1 METGRLSSG
10 CINEHDDSLP
20 RIISPSSMSFQ
31 NLKKKIFF
39 FCSFVYFAYVYVL
52 SMCLVPL

>member
-39 FCSFVYFAYVYVL
+39 CSFVYFAYVYVL